1 MKRVIGTEAGEL
13 FKAGKLKLEPPKP
26 MEKKSALQAKLN
38 NDLNKS
44 VLPPI
49 VRKQSAK
56 AVSRAASAAAAAK
69 KKDSRALA
77 YSVTFDGNDQIKT
90 KKNSKFKAP
99 LTMNAPP
106 IKSDKR

>member
-13 FKAGKLKLEPPKP
+13 LKAGKLKLDPPKP

-38 NDLNKS
+38 ANNELNKT

-49 VRKQSAK
+49 VRKQSAI
-56 AVSRAASAAAAAK
+56 RAASAAAK
-69 KKDSRALA
+69 KKDSKALA